1 VAPPDTKLG
10 SSAAPE
16 KQGEFRMTSG
26 PTKEIRV
33 CIDVDDLERAVAFY
47 RDVFGLAPG
56 RRLGVDWVEMLGA
69 AAPIDLLCTPAGTAP
84 LPMSPSVRRDFARH
98 WTPVHIDFVVTDL
111 DATVKRAVSGGAT
124 LDREVQD
131 RSYGRMANLSD
142 PFGNGLCIIEM
153 NSRGYDALAEEPERL
168 QPAK

>member
-1 VAPPDTKLG
+1 
-10 SSAAPE
+10 
-16 KQGEFRMTSG
+16 MT
-26 PTKEIRV
+26 TETVKEIRV
-33 CIDVDDLERAVAFY
+33 CIDVDDLDRGVAFY

-69 AAPIDLLCTPAGTAP
+69 AAALDLLCTSAGTAP
-84 LPMSPSVRRDFARH
+84 VPKDPSVRRNFARH

-111 DATVKRAVSGGAT
+111 DAAVKRALASGAT

-131 RSYGRMANLSD
+131 CSYGRMANLAD

-153 NSRGYDALAEEPERL
+153 NTRGYDALVEDPKQVGA
-168 QPAK
+168 AK